1 MIVNIKKLNDKAVTP
16 SCGSEYAAGYDLYAN
31 FNGDTITIPA
41 GETVKVGTGIAME
54 IPDGLF
60 GAVFARSGLATK
72 QGLRPANGVGVIDS
86 DYRGEI
92 IVALHNDSKADKT
105 VQNGDRI
112 AQIVIIPFLKAE
124 FNELDELSDTERG
137 EGGFGST
144 DMSSEQLNIFDY
156 VDREVTNHT
165 N

>member
-1 MIVNIKKLNDKAVTP
+1 MIVNIKKLNDEAIIP
-16 SCGSEYAAGYDLYAN
+16 SRGSKYAAGYDLYAD
-31 FNGDTITIPA
+31 FNEDTITIPA

-54 IPDGLF
+54 IPNNWF

-72 QGLRPANGVGVIDS
+72 QGLRPANCVGVIDA

-92 IVALHNDSKADKT
+92 IVALHNDSEDDKT

-112 AQIVIIPFLKAE
+112 AQIVIMPFLNAE
-124 FNELDELSDTERG
+124 FNEVDDLSETERG

-144 DMSSEQLNIFDY
+144 GILSEQLNIFDY
-156 VDREVTNHT
+156 VDREVKNYS